1 MIFVFVRSEVFEILQ
16 LLHVKKKAPI
26 MRWAIN
32 LYGLNFRYFYEMQN
46 MSRNTFCEI
55 FSLDVFTGNFTTKM
69 LTMAFYTG
77 VSGHVKPSLDVTT

>member
-1 MIFVFVRSEVFEILQ
+1 MKIVTGLPSCHGISFR
-16 LLHVKKKAPI
+16 
-26 MRWAIN
+26 MYMGWAIN

-69 LTMAFYTG
+69 LTMAFYRSVTG
-77 VSGHVKPSLDVTT
+77 YVKPSLDVTA